1 METRMK
7 DELAVCAAKA
17 DVSPGPLPEL
27 VHLKIFSSPWW
38 PISVTLLRIIANSSR
53 EIRWPSLGLQA
64 SVFSTESL
72 VIPAGSGNPGGTP
85 NE

>member
-27 VHLKIFSSPWW
+27 VHFKIFSSPWW

-53 EIRWPSLGLQA
+53 EIR
-64 SVFSTESL
+64 
-72 VIPAGSGNPGGTP
+72 
-85 NE
+85 